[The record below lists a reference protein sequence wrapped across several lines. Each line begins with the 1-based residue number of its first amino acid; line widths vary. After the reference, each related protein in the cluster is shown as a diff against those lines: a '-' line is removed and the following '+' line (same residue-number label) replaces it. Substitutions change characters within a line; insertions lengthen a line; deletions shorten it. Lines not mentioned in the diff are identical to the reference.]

1 MSSKSKSNSK
11 SNSNLIEYLKSP
23 ELVVQFQEYFGIK
36 YLNKEDSKTN
46 NTLNTSLSQNGQI
59 KTSPSNSTSAATA
72 TEEEESSATESQTS
86 APTDKKDLPYRIEN
100 KFWYYLFIF
109 GTELG
114 DEIFYASFIPFW
126 FWNVDSAVGRRVIFL
141 WSIVMY
147 VGQSLKDIIRWPR
160 PGRPVSQLQSRWAL
174 EYGMPSTH
182 AMVAVSIPFSVFIFT
197 QQRYLYPAYLGLSIS
212 ILWCTIVCLSRIYLG
227 MHSVLD
233 VLAGLVLTFSLM
245 IVLIPLV
252 DYLDF
257 FIVQNI
263 FSPIFVICISI
274 LLVYCYPQPKEKWTP
289 TRGDTTMTISV
300 CAGLQIGAWLT
311 YQLGAS
317 HATPPTEPHEIIWP
331 TYQMIGHLIL
341 RTVFGMC
348 CIMATRAIGKSIT
361 YAMACAALGKDKNE
375 VRNSPSSLQNKI
387 KTIVEL
393 SHTYLTYGLIGINTH
408 YFLPIVFKLIGIGRP
423 DFYTE
428 I

>member
-1 MSSKSKSNSK
+1 MSSSSTS
-11 SNSNLIEYLKSP
+11 SSSSSSLIEYLKSP
-23 ELVVQFQEYFGIK
+23 QLVVQFQELFGIK
-36 YLNKEDSKTN
+36 YIKTA
-46 NTLNTSLSQNGQI
+46 TQDDNTSPSRKSQNGTI
-59 KTSPSNSTSAATA
+59 KTSPED
-72 TEEEESSATESQTS
+72 EELFSESSTTESQKDTTP
-86 APTDKKDLPYRIEN
+86 AAAANKKDLPYRIEN

-147 VGQSLKDIIRWPR
+147 IGQSLKDIIRWPR
-160 PGRPVSQLQSRWAL
+160 PGRPVSQLQQRWAL

-182 AMVAVSIPFSVFIFT
+182 AMVAVSIPFSLFIFT
-197 QQRYLYPAYLGLSIS
+197 QQRYLYPAHVGLSIA
-212 ILWCTIVCLSRIYLG
+212 IVWCTIVCLSRIYLG

-233 VLAGLVLTFSLM
+233 VLVGLVLTFGLM
-245 IVLIPLV
+245 IILIPLV
-252 DYLDF
+252 DFLDF
-257 FIVQNI
+257 FIVTNI

-274 LLVYCYPQPKEKWTP
+274 LLVYFYPQPKEKWTP

-311 YQLGAS
+311 YQFS
-317 HATPPTEPHEIIWP
+317 DVHPTPPLEPHIIIWP
-331 TYQMIGHLIL
+331 TYQMIGHLLL

-361 YAMACAALGKDKNE
+361 YAMACAVLGKDKNE

-408 YFLPIVFKLIGIGRP
+408 YLLPHVFKFIGIGRP